1 MLLAA
6 TSSAKII
13 IEAHNVLLYLLIF
26 KQNQD
31 GVTIFMFQLYN
42 IQANH
47 RARRV
52 GRYNIIFQYFSLND
66 LSTGTCKTWRP
77 GQKFKVAISKANMRM
92 HRSGGGGGGG
102 GGESRIP
109 GKSQA
114 IIWVS
119 VIGPSPEKVGS
130 PGNVC
135 TALKPWKMIV
145 FFL

>member
-47 RARRV
+47 RARR
-52 GRYNIIFQYFSLND
+52 
-66 LSTGTCKTWRP
+66 
-77 GQKFKVAISKANMRM
+77 
-92 HRSGGGGGGG
+92 
-102 GGESRIP
+102 
-109 GKSQA
+109 
-114 IIWVS
+114 
-119 VIGPSPEKVGS
+119 
-130 PGNVC
+130 
-135 TALKPWKMIV
+135 
-145 FFL
+145 